1 MSFGFHFCRIIGNEL
16 IKNVTRVGDYGFEH
30 CDRITKIPD
39 GMVTIGH
46 SAFRSCALSEIVY
59 LPNSVL
65 SLGRFSLCDTRM
77 KYLLYCGNWD
87 FSYHQLIFG
96 FKPNIKVYVT
106 NLYKGKKFGDVV
118 PIFKNECKINIITDT
133 YNHILSGSYLKLH
146 KRR

>member
-87 FSYHQLIFG
+87 SAYFRI
-96 FKPNIKVYVT
+96 
-106 NLYKGKKFGDVV
+106 
-118 PIFKNECKINIITDT
+118 
-133 YNHILSGSYLKLH
+133 
-146 KRR
+146 